1 MAVLAAAGTATQ
13 RSDVRN
19 ICWRQIT
26 GREKPAGLFNGNSN
40 FKLMFTMH
48 YVLHYLL
55 ASLERGGM
63 LTNTLEASW
72 MDEPSGKQVNKREL
86 GLCMPQNSPML
97 LSVENGE

>member
-1 MAVLAAAGTATQ
+1 MLAAPGTATQ
-13 RSDVRN
+13 RSDARN

-40 FKLMFTMH
+40 FKLVFTMN
-48 YVLHYLL
+48 YVLQYLL
-55 ASLERGGM
+55 SSLERGGM

-86 GLCMPQNSPML
+86 GLSIPQNSPMPL
-97 LSVENGE
+97 IVENGE

>member
-1 MAVLAAAGTATQ
+1 
-13 RSDVRN
+13 
-19 ICWRQIT
+19 
-26 GREKPAGLFNGNSN
+26 
-40 FKLMFTMH
+40 
-48 YVLHYLL
+48 
-55 ASLERGGM
+55 M